1 VVTYE
6 DLVEK
11 RAKRAVTD
19 AKEAEE
25 KAKKAKKTARE
36 ARNVASAAPEAE
48 GAAVGMKKRG
58 RKRKSATLE
67 QEVRNP
73 AQGAKVP
80 RTSKTQIKEI
90 KTIPQPYKA
99 PEAKMY

>member
-19 AKEAEE
+19 AKEAEK
-25 KAKKAKKTARE
+25 KAKKAKKTAKE
-36 ARNVASAAPEAE
+36 ARNVASAALEAE

-58 RKRKSATLE
+58 WKRKSATSE
-67 QEVRNP
+67 QEVRKSHK
-73 AQGAKVP
+73 QAKH
-80 RTSKTQIKEI
+80 RLGKEI
-90 KTIPQPYKA
+90 
-99 PEAKMY
+99 